1 MWGNRSSFKDVEFRF
16 YPRLNHLFF
25 EGKGEITP
33 AEYQKTG
40 HVAECVIGDIVEWMK
55 RVKNEQQ

>member
-1 MWGNRSSFKDVEFRF
+1 MGLIIKKFVLSYK
-16 YPRLNHLFF
+16 LNQIFLDKHHLFF

-55 RVKNEQQ
+55 RVKNE